1 MRSKRV
7 QAVVLAT
14 AIVAGYAGAAAFS
27 AWGLPAVPVATG
39 WVATRERFVDDEV
52 AAREA
57 AGAVRE
63 PDAASRPG

>member
-1 MRSKRV
+1 MFTV
-7 QAVVLAT
+7 ALAG
-14 AIVAGYAGAAAFS
+14 VAA
-27 AWGLPAVPVATG
+27 LTATG